1 MAAILTANNS
11 YVRVKKYFIAWQ
23 TYDLKLLCSIFS
35 PTAKYIIRNKN
46 RSLNGIEEIEQYWQ
60 RNKRR
65 QKDIQLRWKIIRSRP
80 HTDEVEFYAY
90 FGDIEEQKIVRVFG
104 RIIFTYNA
112 TEQII
117 KLSEAYR
124 VKSFIQGSVPV
135 QKQKIF
141 GQS

>member
-1 MAAILTANNS
+1 MAAILMANNS

-46 RSLNGIEEIEQYWQ
+46 RTFNGIEEIEQYWQ

-65 QKDIQLRWKIIRSRP
+65 QQDIQLRWKIIRSQP

-90 FGDIEEQKIVRVFG
+90 FGDIEEHKNVRVFG

-112 TEQII
+112 AEQII

-124 VKSFIQGSVPV
+124 VKSFVQGSVPL
-135 QKQKIF
+135 QEQKIF
-141 GQS
+141 S